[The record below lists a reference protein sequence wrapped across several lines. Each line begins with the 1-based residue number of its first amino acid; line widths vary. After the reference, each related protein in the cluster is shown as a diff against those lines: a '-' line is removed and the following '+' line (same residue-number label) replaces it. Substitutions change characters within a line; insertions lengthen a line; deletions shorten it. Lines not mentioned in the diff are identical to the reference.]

1 MFCTCLSRKKQK
13 YFLEGLRKDEG
24 KEGRKGD
31 ALQITLNSPGN
42 KVNRWIE
49 GGGGG
54 EVWKEKEKTPRGR
67 GENAKINT
75 AKEKL

>member
-49 GGGGG
+49 GGGWGG
-54 EVWKEKEKTPRGR
+54 GVERERKDSERERGKCQ
-67 GENAKINT
+67 N
-75 AKEKL
+75 

>member
-54 EVWKEKEKTPRGR
+54 GGGERERKDSERERGKCQ
-67 GENAKINT
+67 N
-75 AKEKL
+75 